1 MSTEAMPGAFARY
14 RPVVVAESLD
24 DLRGPTTGV
33 VTLPLNLDWGPNPRY
48 DLAAPGRLEDL
59 YSVVL
64 TEAMEV
70 DDLAFVNGDMLRA
83 VWGELNLATRIR
95 DRWEARFSFLKR

>member
-14 RPVVVAESLD
+14 RPVVVADSLD
-24 DLRGPTTGV
+24 DLRGPTVGV
-33 VTLPLNLDWGPNPRY
+33 VTLRPNLDWGPNPRY
-48 DLAAPGRLEDL
+48 DLAVPGRLLDL

-64 TEAMEV
+64 TEAIDV
-70 DDLAFVNGDMLRA
+70 SDLAFVNGAILRA

-95 DRWEARFSFLKR
+95 DRWEDRFAVLRR